1 MQDFKREISVV
12 LAEALPEVDIDFM
25 SLIET
30 PPNPE
35 MGDYAFPC
43 FQLAKAL
50 RQSPA
55 KIAADLAAKI
65 EPKGAIAEVRQLQ
78 AYVNF
83 FISRAQL
90 SRQILEE
97 VLNRPADYGSAQ
109 IGVNKTIVMD
119 FSSPNVAKPFNIG
132 HLRSTVIGAALKN
145 IFTYLGYQVQGINFL
160 GDWGTQFGKVIRAY
174 ELWRHEIDIESDPI
188 KELLKLYVRFHEEA
202 ETNPSLE
209 VEAREWFKRLE
220 EDDPVAME
228 LWEYFRD
235 LTIEELVRIYE
246 RMGIQFSEYSGESF
260 YSKKAVEVADR
271 LEEMGLLVES
281 QGAMIVDLS
290 EYDLP
295 PFLVKKTDGTTL
307 YASRDLAAAIDRY
320 ERFGFTLSLYVV
332 GQEQALHLKQV
343 YTVLKMMGYDWADKC
358 VHVPFGLYLFSGEKM
373 STRKG
378 KVVFLED
385 VLDESVKLV
394 RTIIEEKNPGLAD
407 KNQVAEMVGIGAVFF
422 ADLKNT
428 RIKDVQ
434 FDYDKILSFDGET
447 GPYLQYTHARIN
459 SLLAKGEFG
468 VNPAVGHVAFDR
480 LQTPEEAEVIKAIG
494 EFPDKVQ
501 EAAEKLEPSIIAK
514 YLINLAAAFNTFY
527 NAHRVITEDTELAQA
542 RLALALAVKI
552 TLKNG
557 LKLLGIQAPDQM

>member
-12 LAEALPEVDIDFM
+12 LAEALPEVDLDFM

-50 RQSPA
+50 RQSPV
-55 KIAADLAAKI
+55 KIAAELAAKI
-65 EPKGAIAEVRQLQ
+65 EPKGAIAEVKQLQ

-83 FISRAQL
+83 FINRAQL
-90 SRQILEE
+90 SQQILEE
-97 VLNRPADYGSAQ
+97 VLNRPADYGSARV
-109 IGVNKTIVMD
+109 GVNKTIVMD
-119 FSSPNVAKPFNIG
+119 FSSPNIAKPFNIG

-145 IFTYLGYQVQGINFL
+145 IFTYLGYEVQGINFL

-188 KELLKLYVRFHEEA
+188 KELLKLYVRFHDEA
-202 ETNPSLE
+202 ETNPALE

-235 LTIEELVRIYE
+235 LTIEGLVRIYD
-246 RMGIQFSEYSGESF
+246 RMGIKFSEYSGESF
-260 YSKKAVEVADR
+260 YSKKAVEIADR

-281 QGAMIVDLS
+281 EGAMIVDLS
-290 EYDLP
+290 AYDLP

-320 ERFGFTLSLYVV
+320 ERFGFTQSLYVV

-343 YTVLKMMGYDWADKC
+343 YTVLKMMGYEWADKC

-385 VLDESVKLV
+385 VLNEAVKLV

-407 KNQVAEMVGIGAVFF
+407 KDRVAEMVGIGAVFF

-459 SLLAKGEFG
+459 SLLNKGEFG

-480 LQTPEEAEVIKAIG
+480 LQAPEEAEVIKAIG
-494 EFPDKVQ
+494 EFPDKVL

-527 NAHRVITEDTELAQA
+527 NAHRVITEDVELTQA